1 MWKYCKHRERGGRR
15 CAISKHQESDSSP
28 SEIKDRSAE
37 TLRSQAHPHSPP
49 PPFTISGPCAHVH
62 ALQTHI
68 HLNSSGSNAEQSLF
82 LLGHHE
88 ENRAW
93 YKLEHIC
100 FCCIKAKSDIAL
112 APWQN
117 GISQTSSQ
125 SKASCDDDIFCQAT
139 TRGPVSIV
147 KLRFETLL
155 QLPVCPFMKEEGAAR
170 RSSENTVTDFRIP
183 TTYR

>member
-1 MWKYCKHRERGGRR
+1 MQYLSTKSQTAAPRKLKTEAQKNCGHK
-15 CAISKHQESDSSP
+15 P
-28 SEIKDRSAE
+28 
-37 TLRSQAHPHSPP
+37 TLTLSLSSPP
-49 PPFTISGPCAHVH
+49 PFHNIRSLCTRARIANTHTFKLKWIQCRTVPVFVGP
-62 ALQTHI
+62 
-68 HLNSSGSNAEQSLF
+68 SR
-82 LLGHHE
+82 

-112 APWQN
+112 ITPWQN

-125 SKASCDDDIFCQAT
+125 SNASYNDDIFCQAT
-139 TRGPVSIV
+139 TRGPVLIV
-147 KLRFETLL
+147 ELCFETLL